1 MDGPKGSWGRTVGGT
16 IGYQAVYDESYL
28 DALRFAAHSGFDYVQ
43 FDLNVPHFSLHGMSA
58 SDRRLIRDA
67 AGDLG
72 VGLSFHAPGDNV
84 SLFTDH
90 HGIRQAI
97 LRHFADIIAAAEDLG
112 ARHVTLHPG
121 LHPSFRAAGGAV
133 DAFMLRYA
141 DYYAQVLAD
150 NLTQLAQGARGV
162 LLCVE
167 NYGMDAL
174 AMDALERLFR
184 DDTPVFLTWDVAKAA
199 GHPEVVAFYRA
210 RREKIREL
218 HLHDAIA
225 GGQSHL
231 ALGQGEIDF
240 DEALPLV
247 LLDTVA
253 TTIEVR
259 PREQAAASRQTL
271 LAMLG
276 RPGAPPG

>member
-1 MDGPKGSWGRTVGGT
+1 ML

-28 DALRFAAHSGFDYVQ
+28 DALRFAARSGFDYVQ

-58 SDRRLIRDA
+58 SDRRLVRDA
-67 AGDLG
+67 AADLW

-84 SLFTDH
+84 SLFTDYP
-90 HGIRQAI
+90 GIRQAI
-97 LRHFADIIAAAEDLG
+97 LRHFAEIIAAAGDLG

-121 LHPSFRAAGGAV
+121 LHPSFRASGGAV

-150 NLTQLAQGARGV
+150 NLAELARSAKGV
-162 LLCVE
+162 MLCVE
-167 NYGMDAL
+167 NYGLDTV
-174 AMDALERLFR
+174 AMEGLERLLR
-184 DDTPVFLTWDVAKAA
+184 GETPVFLTWDVAKSA
-199 GHPEVVAFYRA
+199 GHPEHVAFYREH
-210 RREKIREL
+210 RERIREL

-225 GGQSHL
+225 GGHSHL

-240 DEALPLV
+240 EEALPLV
-247 LLDTVA
+247 LWDNVA

-259 PREQAAASRQTL
+259 PREQAAASRETL

-276 RPGAPPG
+276 RAGMPPG

>member
-1 MDGPKGSWGRTVGGT
+1 MF

-28 DALRFAAHSGFDYVQ
+28 DALGFAARNGFDYVQ
-43 FDLNVPHFSLHGMSA
+43 LDLNVPHFSLHRLSA
-58 SDRRLIRDA
+58 SDRRLVRDTA
-67 AGDLG
+67 ADLG

-84 SLFTDH
+84 SLFTDYA
-90 HGIRQAI
+90 GIREAI
-97 LRHFADIIAAAEDLG
+97 LRHFAEIIRAADDLS
-112 ARHVTLHPG
+112 ARHVTVHPG
-121 LHPSFRAAGGAV
+121 LHPSFGAAGGAV

-141 DYYAQVLAD
+141 DYYAQVLTD
-150 NLTQLAQGARGV
+150 NLTELAQGARGV

-167 NYGMDAL
+167 NYIMDAV
-174 AMDALERLFR
+174 AMQGLDRLLR
-184 DDTPVFLTWDVAKAA
+184 DDMRVFLTWDVAKSA
-199 GHPEVVAFYRA
+199 GHPEHTAFYREH
-210 RREKIREL
+210 RERIREL

-231 ALGQGEIDF
+231 ALGEGQVDF

-247 LLDTVA
+247 LSGTVA

-259 PREQAAASRQTL
+259 PREQAASSRQTL

-276 RPGAPPG
+276 RAAQGT